1 MCVSGGGGDGW
12 VGGGQSILQ
21 QQRTPYKTRWK
32 LNLHRLLCI
41 FSFQPVLY
49 GDDRDESL
57 ASNKEKKKRPKRWK
71 HEGKQGRKIGKD
83 NKRQLE
89 CNKVEIAIQKKQ
101 MKPRDKRE
109 TTIDWK

>member
-1 MCVSGGGGDGW
+1 MGE
-12 VGGGQSILQ
+12 GGQSIKQ

-32 LNLHRLLCI
+32 LNLHRLLCK

-71 HEGKQGRKIGKD
+71 QGRKIGKD

-89 CNKVEIAIQKKQ
+89 CNKVEIAIQKK
-101 MKPRDKRE
+101 PRDKRS
-109 TTIDWK
+109 